1 MDSTEMSDQE
11 IFENTF
17 FYFVKALR
25 VLSLEAP
32 LQCDE
37 YNNYN
42 APWELCD
49 DVVSGGIGALRLS
62 ARSLTWEQA
71 GKIVDIVAGLRRM
84 PDEAIS
90 LTHLSMTRP
99 VGCETAMNH
108 PAWAPLRVEAAELL
122 AMLEPAIRAN
132 EAYFQS
138 SIDEAER

>member
-11 IFENTF
+11 VFENA
-17 FYFVKALR
+17 FYYLVKALR

-37 YNNYN
+37 YSNYN
-42 APWELCD
+42 TPWELRD
-49 DVVSGGIGALRLS
+49 NVVGGGIGALRLS

-71 GKIVDIVAGLRRM
+71 GKIVDIVARLRRM

-90 LTHLSMTRP
+90 VTHLSMTGP
-99 VGCETAMNH
+99 IGCETAMNH

-138 SIDEAER
+138 LTDEAGR